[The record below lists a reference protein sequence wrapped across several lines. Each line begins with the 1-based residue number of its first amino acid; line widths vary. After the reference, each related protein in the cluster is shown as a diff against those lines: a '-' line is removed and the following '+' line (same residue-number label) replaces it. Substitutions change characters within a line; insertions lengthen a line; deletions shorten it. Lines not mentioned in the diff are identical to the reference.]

1 MTEEQAEKDAEHGQ
15 DELVRGTQETI
26 EPEAR
31 PVSEMKD
38 VLARARKVLLRNT
51 LVKIRDGKSLTAKET
66 ELIEEAE
73 KEAEIGASEIGG
85 SVGKETFKNVREVVA
100 YLKGQDW
107 KVSQATIYKHQN
119 EGKIKAEADGTYLLK
134 SVLRYARG
142 FLMLRQAKQ
151 KVDDEELQRKKT
163 KAEIWRTEEQAK
175 LGRIKR
181 MVEEGRYILR
191 DQFELELA
199 ARAAALEAALMF
211 MVQAKAGDWIRMVAG
226 NHQKTQ
232 DLINDMTEAHNDTL
246 NEFASDKEF
255 HVLFDVKDGSR
266 PTKDRREERESDG
279 SVGSD

>member
-1 MTEEQAEKDAEHGQ
+1 MN
-15 DELVRGTQETI
+15 DETTAT
-26 EPEAR
+26 P
-31 PVSEMKD
+31 PPEMKD
-38 VLARARKVLLRNT
+38 VLARARKVMLRNA
-51 LVKIRDGKSLTAKET
+51 LVKVKEGKSLTAKET

-73 KEAEIGASEIGG
+73 IEAQHGQDELVRGTQE
-85 SVGKETFKNVREVVA
+85 KFKNVREVVA

-119 EGKIKAEADGTYLLK
+119 DGKIKAEADGTYTVK
-134 SVLRYARG
+134 NVLRYARG
-142 FLMLRQAKQ
+142 FLMLREAKR

-181 MVEEGRYILR
+181 MVEEGKYILR

-246 NEFASDKEF
+246 NEFASEKEF
-255 HVLFDVKDGSR
+255 HVLFDVRED
-266 PTKDRREERESDG
+266 DRRPPTADRRKKEDDG
-279 SVGSD
+279 